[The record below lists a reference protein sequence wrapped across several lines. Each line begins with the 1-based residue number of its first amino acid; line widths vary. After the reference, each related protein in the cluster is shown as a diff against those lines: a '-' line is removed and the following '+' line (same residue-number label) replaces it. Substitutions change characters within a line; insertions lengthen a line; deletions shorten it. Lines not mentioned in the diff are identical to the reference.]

1 MFNDNEMSIAPN
13 HGGMYEN
20 IRLLR
25 ETNGQ
30 AECNFFKAM
39 GFDYYYVE
47 EGNNTQKL
55 IEVFE
60 KVKGLNHP
68 VLVHIHTLKGK
79 GLLPAEQNKE
89 AFHWIMPGTLDKKD
103 DDTNSTP
110 TENYTSVTVDYIL
123 NKAKQDP
130 TVFAISPATPGAY
143 GFTPDV
149 RAQLGNQYTDV
160 GIAEEHAVAF
170 ASAMAKNGTKPI
182 LLILSSFI
190 QRTYDQLSQDLCLN
204 NSPATILVH
213 WGAITGADMTHLGC
227 FDIPL
232 VSNIPNI
239 VYLAPTNKEEYIAM
253 MDWSLQQTQ
262 HPVAIRVPFG
272 NFVTTGIEDKTDYS
286 ILNKYSVVKEGAEI
300 AILGL
305 GSFFEK
311 AEDLAKEIHK
321 ALGINATVINP
332 KFITGVDEQ
341 LLDSLKQNH
350 KLVVTLEDGVL
361 DGGFGEKIA
370 RYYGPSE
377 MKVLNFGA
385 RKEFTDR
392 VPLEEIYERN
402 HLTTDLM
409 IQDIKS
415 VL

>member
-1 MFNDNEMSIAPN
+1 
-13 HGGMYEN
+13 
-20 IRLLR
+20 
-25 ETNGQ
+25 
-30 AECNFFKAM
+30 
-39 GFDYYYVE
+39 
-47 EGNNTQKL
+47 
-55 IEVFE
+55 
-60 KVKGLNHP
+60 
-68 VLVHIHTLKGK
+68 
-79 GLLPAEQNKE
+79 
-89 AFHWIMPGTLDKKD
+89 
-103 DDTNSTP
+103 
-110 TENYTSVTVDYIL
+110 
-123 NKAKQDP
+123 
-130 TVFAISPATPGAY
+130 
-143 GFTPDV
+143 
-149 RAQLGNQYTDV
+149 
-160 GIAEEHAVAF
+160 
-170 ASAMAKNGTKPI
+170 MAKNGTKPI

>member
-1 MFNDNEMSIAPN
+1 
-13 HGGMYEN
+13 
-20 IRLLR
+20 
-25 ETNGQ
+25 
-30 AECNFFKAM
+30 
-39 GFDYYYVE
+39 
-47 EGNNTQKL
+47 
-55 IEVFE
+55 
-60 KVKGLNHP
+60 
-68 VLVHIHTLKGK
+68 
-79 GLLPAEQNKE
+79 
-89 AFHWIMPGTLDKKD
+89 
-103 DDTNSTP
+103 
-110 TENYTSVTVDYIL
+110 
-123 NKAKQDP
+123 
-130 TVFAISPATPGAY
+130 
-143 GFTPDV
+143 
-149 RAQLGNQYTDV
+149 
-160 GIAEEHAVAF
+160 
-170 ASAMAKNGTKPI
+170 
-182 LLILSSFI
+182 
-190 QRTYDQLSQDLCLN
+190 
-204 NSPATILVH
+204 
-213 WGAITGADMTHLGC
+213 
-227 FDIPL
+227 
-232 VSNIPNI
+232 
-239 VYLAPTNKEEYIAM
+239 M